1 MSLELNKKNT
11 KKPSSM
17 EILREYCQHAGIQ
30 YTAIDEKSKMFIQIE
45 RDGKYL
51 NVSSKFSYPLNLVA
65 SSKITQ
71 DKIWASMLLEQNGY
85 NIPEGKRFF
94 TVDNHRGFDTQNE
107 TIDAAI
113 EYANS
118 IGYPVF
124 SKPNKGSKGKF
135 AKLVNSDE
143 DLRNHFKA
151 ISQKDH
157 AALVQRPI
165 YSNEFRIFV
174 LGDKVE
180 FTYRQSRPEIVGDG
194 KRSIRVLIDGY
205 NKKTKSLI
213 LEDDQFLQGQLTYLG
228 FSLNSI
234 LEQGQVLAVS
244 PNSNPNSGGQ
254 IIDYNEQI
262 SPALE
267 KWAVSIIK
275 LFGLNVA
282 GIDVFAKN
290 LDDPSKITVL
300 EINSLPALSSIYML
314 GHKDKVFDIW
324 GKMIELYFSTLS

>member
-1 MSLELNKKNT
+1 MTLELNKKNT

-17 EILREYCQHAGIQ
+17 EMLREYCQHAGVQ
-30 YTAIDEKSKMFIQIE
+30 YTTVDEKSKMFIQIE
-45 RDGKYL
+45 RDGRYL

-85 NIPEGKRFF
+85 MIPEGKRFF
-94 TVDNHRGFDTQNE
+94 TVDNYRGFDTQNE

-113 EYANS
+113 TYANR

-124 SKPNKGSKGKF
+124 SKPNKGSKGRL

-165 YSNEFRIFV
+165 HTNEFRLFV

-180 FTYRQSRPEIVGDG
+180 FTYRKSRPEVIGDG
-194 KRSIRVLIDGY
+194 KLSIRVLIKKY
-205 NKKTKSLI
+205 NQNTESPV
-213 LEDDQFLQGQLTYLG
+213 LENDQFLESQLTYLG
-228 FSLNSI
+228 FSLDSI
-234 LEQGQVLAVS
+234 LIEGKSIAVS

-254 IIDYNEQI
+254 IIDYNQQI

-267 KWAVSIIK
+267 KWAVGIIQ
-275 LFGLNVA
+275 LFGLRVA
-282 GIDVFAKN
+282 GIDIFGEDLN
-290 LDDPSKITVL
+290 TPSELTVL
-300 EINSLPALSSIYML
+300 EINSMPALSSIYML

-324 GKMIELYFSTLS
+324 GKMIELYFSSLA